1 MSVQSSRNN
10 IARVDTE
17 IARIEKSLSG
27 ELKKEAEISKK
38 QGQIE
43 RSINK
48 NTSVSSL
55 KTKQSQLAKLQSDLA
70 KVGQKKADLTKK
82 IADKKKQ
89 KAQYEQQ
96 LERETKSERNK
107 LEQLEKRRRIDELN
121 HQRQIT
127 AELQRQKELIV
138 EMPTQESLTTNT
150 NKEYDIFIS
159 HASEDKE
166 DFVRPLAEKLES
178 LGIKTWYDEF
188 KLKIGDSLRQ
198 KIDEGLINSRYALV
212 VLSDSFLKKKSWT
225 EYELNGLTSKE
236 MNGQKVILPIWHKVS
251 KDQVLS
257 YSPTIADK
265 LALNTAIMSID
276 EIANEIHELLK

>member
-1 MSVQSSRNN
+1 MSIQTSRNN
-10 IARVDTE
+10 IARVEVE
-17 IARIEKSLSG
+17 IARIEKSLSS
-27 ELKKEAEISKK
+27 ELKKEADISKK

-43 RSINK
+43 RSINR
-48 NTSVSSL
+48 NTSTSSL
-55 KTKQSQLAKLQSDLA
+55 KTKQRQLSQLQNDLA

-89 KAQYEQQ
+89 KANYEAQ
-96 LERETKSERNK
+96 LELETKSERNK
-107 LEQLEKRRRIDELN
+107 LEQLDQKRRRDELN

-127 AELQRQKELIV
+127 AELQRQKELAV
-138 EMPTQESLTTNT
+138 EIPTQESQPANSD
-150 NKEYDIFIS
+150 KEYDIFIS

-198 KIDEGLINSRYALV
+198 KIDEGLINSRYAIV

-257 YSPTIADK
+257 YSPTLADK
-265 LALNTAIMSID
+265 LALNTAIMSIE
-276 EIANEIHELLK
+276 EIAKEIRELLE